1 LEAAVEILNFVSG
14 EFKPSGNQK
23 TFLKFS
29 PFDNSE
35 LAQVADSDAM
45 DVILSLQSS
54 KKALVAFETSTP
66 ELRADILNKLADYF
80 EQNAAEISYQE
91 ALYQGLPQ
99 KFILKNSVQISIS
112 ILRETASSLLK
123 PLSAGQVVKAS
134 GLVGII
140 TPWSLSL
147 RLVTERLAPALAA
160 GNAVIIKV
168 SEQSPITAKI
178 LGEAFK
184 AVELPPGLVQVL
196 NGGSEVAQIIAGHP
210 GIRAISAAGK
220 SSTMEAIAKAA
231 LPQMKKLQL
240 SGGAKNAAIVLSD
253 FDFKNRMADIM
264 TPFLLG
270 QGQMC
275 WNMTRLFVLDSFV
288 KEFNEEL
295 KNFLQ
300 DLQPLTSPE
309 GDSMWTPLISKDRAE
324 ILNQKTQ
331 FGVSEHG
338 KVFAQPSAEAAGNFV
353 KPTFMADLPN
363 CSVMQQDELFA
374 PLFLETSVKY
384 QHEAVKWTNT
394 AYLGHSAIV
403 WGAEEKFAKV
413 AEKLDV
419 GQVSLNKWMVGDSTT
434 VFGVK
439 QSSFG
444 ITDMTWSGTFYSDV
458 KKLTMAP

>member
-1 LEAAVEILNFVSG
+1 MEILNFVSG
-14 EFKPSGNQK
+14 EFTASGNQK
-23 TFLKFS
+23 TFAKLS

-35 LAQVADSDAM
+35 LAQVSDSDAM
-45 DVILSLQSS
+45 DVIRCLQSS
-54 KKALVAFETSTP
+54 KKALTAFETSTL
-66 ELRADILNKLADYF
+66 EQRAQLLNKLADYF
-80 EQNAAEISYQE
+80 EQNAKEIAYQE
-91 ALYQGLPQ
+91 ALHQGLPQ
-99 KFILKNSVQISIS
+99 SFVLKNSVQIAIS
-112 ILRETASSLLK
+112 ILKDTAQDLLQ
-123 PLSAGQVVKAS
+123 PLPSGKFVKAS

-184 AVELPPGLVQVL
+184 AIELPAGLVQVL
-196 NGGSEVAQIIAGHP
+196 NGGADVAQIIAGHP
-210 GIRAISAAGK
+210 GIRAIAAAGK

-240 SGGAKNAAIVLSD
+240 SGGAKNAAIVLND
-253 FDFKNRMADIM
+253 FDFKNRMNEIM

-275 WNMTRLFVLDSFV
+275 WNMTRLFVLDSFA
-288 KEFNEEL
+288 KEFNEAL
-295 KNFLQ
+295 TTFLQ
-300 DLQPLTSPE
+300 DLKPLTSPE
-309 GDSMWTPLISKDRAE
+309 GDSIWTPLISADRAA

-338 KVFAQPSAEAAGNFV
+338 KVVAQPNAEVTGNFV
-353 KPTFMADLPN
+353 KPTFMLDLPN
-363 CSVMQQDELFA
+363 CSVMQQDELFT
-374 PLFLETSVKY
+374 PLFLMTSVKY

-394 AYLGHSAIV
+394 SYLAHSAIV
-403 WGAEEKFAKV
+403 WAPQEKFLKV
-413 AEKLDV
+413 AEKLEV
-419 GQVSLNKWMVGDSTT
+419 GQVSLNSWMTEQSIVGI
-434 VFGVK
+434 K

-444 ITDMTWSGTFYSDV
+444 IPDMSWSGAFYSDV